1 MAVLAAL
8 LAAAVGAVPTGY
20 VVARRIRGL
29 DIRRLSAHNLGLSA
43 VVAAVGYP
51 TLALV
56 VGLDLLK
63 GALGIAAARIL
74 DARAGTLAASAAAVM
89 LGHAYSP
96 ARYILRSTDGRMKGA
111 VVGLGALCA
120 LAALGEIAPGAVAI
134 PVAVAGAALAAPRL
148 LGGRWGYL
156 SLATVLAGM
165 SLPAALW
172 ATGAPAPPLAL
183 GAAYAVVTLWNYKEH
198 LARIADGV
206 EPRVGERLPVPWLE
220 GGEAVAAFLIH
231 PMTVSDMWE
240 ANRFRWLA
248 PLARRR
254 WISERLV
261 RWMARFVRPMKVDQ
275 VRDITTRDGRRARLY
290 LIGVPLLPDQIRS
303 EPALAVKRAV
313 EAARLAANLGAT
325 VLGLGAYWSVVGN
338 KGLDVA
344 ARSPIAVTNGG
355 AYTAGTVKMA
365 VPLVLARLRARGV
378 DPSAAAVAVVGANG
392 VVGFGICRAVV
403 EHVGRLIMIGT
414 SLERLERSRELL
426 RRRHRQTAIDVS
438 VDVASAREADAVFA
452 ATSEPAPVIYPP
464 HVRSGAVIFDLGRP
478 YDVDASVVAR
488 GDVEVI
494 PGGVVRLP
502 GDPRGQLDMGYGPGL
517 VPACLAETVVLAI
530 DGCYDRASVGDRTK
544 TENIDFF
551 VARATDLGFEVQT
564 AGRRVDASP
573 PASAPGPVR
582 A

>member
-1 MAVLAAL
+1 MAVLAVV
-8 LAAAVGAVPTGY
+8 LAAVVGASPTGY
-20 VVARRIRGL
+20 LVARRMRGL
-29 DIRRLSAHNLGLSA
+29 DIRRLSAHNLGVSA

-63 GALGIAAARIL
+63 GALGILVARSV
-74 DARAGTLAASAAAVM
+74 DARATVLAASAAVVM

-96 ARYILRSTDGRMKGA
+96 VWLVLRSTAGRMKGA
-111 VVGLGALCA
+111 IVGLGAVCA
-120 LAALGEIAPGAVAI
+120 LAAAGEIAAAAVVI
-134 PVAVAGAALAAPRL
+134 PVAVAVITLAAPRL
-148 LGGRWGYL
+148 LGKRWGYL
-156 SLATVLAGM
+156 SLATVLAAV
-165 SLPAALW
+165 SLPVTLWVAA
-172 ATGAPAPPLAL
+172 ASAPFVAL
-183 GAAYAVVTLWNYKEH
+183 GAAYAAVTLWNYKEH

-248 PLARRR
+248 PLQRRGWLSDR
-254 WISERLV
+254 VV
-261 RWMARFVRPMKVDQ
+261 RWVARFVRPMKVDQ
-275 VRDITTRDGRRARLY
+275 LRDITTRDGRRARLY
-290 LIGVPLLPDQIRS
+290 LIGVPLLPDQIRN
-303 EPALAVKRAV
+303 EPALAVRRAA
-313 EAARLAANLGAT
+313 EAARLAADLGAT

-378 DPSAAAVAVVGANG
+378 DPSRAVAAVIGANG

-414 SLERLERSRELL
+414 DLERLDRSRDLL
-426 RRRHRQTAIDVS
+426 RRRYRDAPIDVS
-438 VDVASAREADAVFA
+438 VDLAAAREADAVFT
-452 ATSEPAPVIYPP
+452 ATSEPAPVIFSE

-488 GDVEVI
+488 PDVEVI

-530 DGCYDRASVGDRTK
+530 DGCYERASVGERTR

-551 VARATDLGFEVQT
+551 VGRAAELGFEVQT
-564 AGRRVDASP
+564 AGRRTDTSP
-573 PASAPGPVR
+573 AGRAPAPVR